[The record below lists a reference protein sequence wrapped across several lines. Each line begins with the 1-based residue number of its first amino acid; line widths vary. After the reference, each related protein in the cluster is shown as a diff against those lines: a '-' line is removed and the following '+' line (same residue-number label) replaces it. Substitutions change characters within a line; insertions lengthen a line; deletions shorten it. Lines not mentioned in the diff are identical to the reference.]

1 MYKRQLLP
9 YGLHKNTLQPLI
21 ENYFVHGIDPAR
33 EDNLFTIIGSSFV
46 KNEVEYIC
54 LEVSDNGLCISQEK
68 LEALREKLSGN
79 IYADKKE
86 EGFALTNINNR
97 LKIVFGNDCSM
108 NPSIP
113 MDGAGFS
120 MSLIFPKRL
129 PVRLEEG
136 MSRTVLENRSGPGA
150 RSVSYTHLLPQYS
163 FLVKA

>member
-1 MYKRQLLP
+1 M
-9 YGLHKNTLQPLI
+9 
-21 ENYFVHGIDPAR
+21 
-33 EDNLFTIIGSSFV
+33 

-129 PVRLEEG
+129 PVQLEEG

-150 RSVSYTHLLPQYS
+150 R
-163 FLVKA
+163 